1 MCGFVMLRYFE
12 GRSMQ
17 LETMASINQVFFYS
31 LCAEEDMKADCL
43 NHRNAQD
50 TCINIYLSLSL
61 YIYIDI

>member
-17 LETMASINQVFFYS
+17 LETMASINQVFSYS
-31 LCAEEDMKADCL
+31 LCAEEDMKTDCL

-50 TCINIYLSLSL
+50 TCINI
-61 YIYIDI
+61 

>member
-17 LETMASINQVFFYS
+17 LETMVSINQVFFYS

-50 TCINIYLSLSL
+50 TCINK
-61 YIYIDI
+61 